1 MARNRGNRDNKEFW
15 EALDDN
21 NWAYRLYF
29 ERLMELGISMFEWK
43 NLPKSVD
50 PRFLEL
56 VLFGDGAAVFFKDEG
71 LVTEEEPD
79 AGYLALRVMFGAPLT
94 VYNIPTYR
102 RAYASN
108 SYQMQLNEKNSV
120 IIWNNMLHTNTYPIV
135 RKYAKRLWDLD
146 CSIDVNAKAQKTPV
160 LVLADNESRM
170 TMKNLYMQY
179 DGNMPFIYGYP
190 DQVNPN
196 SLKALNTQA
205 PYVADKLQALKTS
218 LWNEVLTALGIT
230 NVSYQK
236 KERMITDE
244 VVRAQGGTI
253 ASRYSR
259 LNARREAAAQINDMF
274 GLNIEVD
281 FRADF
286 READDD
292 MMLKDDTTG
301 VNNVQITHGAEDAV

>member
-1 MARNRGNRDNKEFW
+1 MARIPNQPNREFW
-15 EALDDN
+15 EAQDRN
-21 NWAYRLYF
+21 SWRYRIYY
-29 ERLMELGISMFEWK
+29 ERLMELAISMFEWK
-43 NLPKSVD
+43 NLPETVD
-50 PRFLEL
+50 ERFLEL
-56 VLFGDGAAVFFKDEG
+56 ALYSDGHAVFFKDAELG
-71 LVTEEEPD
+71 D
-79 AGYLALRVMFGAPLT
+79 YLALRAMIGGPMS
-94 VYNIPTYR
+94 VYNVPTRR
-102 RAYASN
+102 RAYAVN
-108 SYQMQLNEKNSV
+108 GYNCDLDNKNSV
-120 IIWNNMLHTNTYPIV
+120 LIYNNMVRTNSLPIV
-135 RKYAKRLWDLD
+135 ETYARRLWDLD
-146 CSIDVNAKAQKTPV
+146 CAIDVNAKAQKTPV
-160 LVLADNESRM
+160 LVIADDKSRL
-170 TMKNLYMQY
+170 TMKQLYMQY

-218 LWNEVLTALGIT
+218 LWNEILTALGIT

-259 LNARREAAAQINDMF
+259 LNARRQAAKQINEMF
-274 GLNIEVD
+274 GLNIEVN

-292 MMLKDDTTG
+292 MILKDDTSG
-301 VNNVQITHGAEDAV
+301 VNNLKITHGIEDADS